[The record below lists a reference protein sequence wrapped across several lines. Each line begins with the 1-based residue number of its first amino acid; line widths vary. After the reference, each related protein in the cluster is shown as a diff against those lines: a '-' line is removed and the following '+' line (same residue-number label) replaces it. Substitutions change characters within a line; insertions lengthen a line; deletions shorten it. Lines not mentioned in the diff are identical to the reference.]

1 MKILFLSHYYPPE
14 SNAPANRTY
23 EHIREWVRSGDEVT
37 VITNQPNH
45 PTGTLYHGYRNL
57 YHSEE
62 MIDGI
67 KVLRV
72 WTYLTPNKGVFRRT
86 LNYATYMIMAV
97 LKSLFLEKPDVIIT
111 TSPQFLTVIAGY
123 LVSIIRG
130 KPFIFELRDI
140 WPESIKSVGAMEN
153 NIFLS
158 ILERLELFLYRRAHL
173 IISVTD
179 SFVKNLTERGIDRNK
194 IEVVKNGVDL
204 EFFHP
209 ISDEEKGKL
218 KDELGYSGKFLVSY
232 IGTIGM
238 AHAVNKIVDTARLL
252 ESNKSIHI
260 LIIGDGAEKENVTAQ
275 VKSLCIENVSVLGQ
289 KPKDEIPAYYAIS
302 DAIIVSLKKD
312 PVFTRVI
319 PSKIFEIM
327 GMGQPILISV
337 DGEARKIVDDAQ
349 CGLYS
354 EPEDIVQLMENI
366 ILLQSDSQKRQNLG
380 ISGFSYVKKH
390 YDRKKLARRM
400 REIVLKS
407 IETQHTTE

>member
-1 MKILFLSHYYPPE
+1 MAPTDLIDSGQISLSSKMNGFPLMMLTRYP
-14 SNAPANRTY
+14 A
-23 EHIREWVRSGDEVT
+23 
-37 VITNQPNH
+37 IT
-45 PTGTLYHGYRNL
+45 
-57 YHSEE
+57 
-62 MIDGI
+62 
-67 KVLRV
+67 
-72 WTYLTPNKGVFRRT
+72 
-86 LNYATYMIMAV
+86 
-97 LKSLFLEKPDVIIT
+97 
-111 TSPQFLTVIAGY
+111 
-123 LVSIIRG
+123 
-130 KPFIFELRDI
+130 
-140 WPESIKSVGAMEN
+140 
-153 NIFLS
+153 
-158 ILERLELFLYRRAHL
+158 
-173 IISVTD
+173 
-179 SFVKNLTERGIDRNK
+179 VKNWGIDRNK

-366 ILLQSDSQKRQNLG
+366 ILL
-380 ISGFSYVKKH
+380 
-390 YDRKKLARRM
+390 
-400 REIVLKS
+400 
-407 IETQHTTE
+407 